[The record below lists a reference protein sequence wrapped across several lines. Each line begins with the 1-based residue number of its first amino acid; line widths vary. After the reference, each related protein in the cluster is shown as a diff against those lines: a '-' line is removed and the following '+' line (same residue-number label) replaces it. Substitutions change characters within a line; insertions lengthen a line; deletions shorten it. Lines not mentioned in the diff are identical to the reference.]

1 MAKGTGSERTAAK
14 ASGPRLSQAGALHA
28 SGVPNLSRMVEG
40 DIIPRLLMAHRNDRW
55 DQLRRPGRI
64 TEPVSTLSADEIA
77 RFGAL
82 PLQLEAS
89 ELLDA
94 IEKYLSRGVAVDQI
108 YVDLL
113 ATSARKLGELWEADE
128 CDFVDVTMGLW
139 RLQEVMRIIAMRSPA
154 ILHTVSAPRTALF
167 APIPG
172 DQHSFGALMIDE
184 VFTRAGW
191 ESEVLFEPKRPQL
204 MEILARRAFDLIGLT
219 VTNDCPSGDLADLV
233 SAIRS
238 VSRNPEIRVLIGGRA
253 VNVDPSLYVAAG
265 ADGTASDAVSAV
277 VLAEQLVAD
286 VRSALCQN

>member
-1 MAKGTGSERTAAK
+1 MAKGTGSERTAAQ
-14 ASGPRLSQAGALHA
+14 ASGPRSSRPGAIHA
-28 SGVPNLSRMVEG
+28 SSLPNLSRMVEG

-55 DQLRRPGRI
+55 DQLRRPSRM
-64 TEPVSTLSADEIA
+64 TEPVSTLSAEEIA
-77 RFGAL
+77 RFAAQ

-94 IEKYLSRGVAVDQI
+94 IEQFLSRGVAVEQI
-108 YVDLL
+108 YVELL
-113 ATSARKLGELWEADE
+113 APSARKLGELWEADE

-139 RLQEVMRIIAMRSPA
+139 RLQEVMRIIAMRSPV
-154 ILHTVSAPRTALF
+154 ILHALTAPRTALF
-167 APIPG
+167 APVPG

-191 ESEVLFEPKRPQL
+191 ESEVVFEPKRPKL
-204 MEILARRAFDLIGLT
+204 LEILARRGFDLLGLT
-219 VTNDCPSGDLADLV
+219 VTNDCPSGDLAELI

-253 VNVDPSLYVAAG
+253 INIDPTLHVAAG

-277 VLAEQLVAD
+277 VLAEQLVAET
-286 VRSALCQN
+286 RSALCQN